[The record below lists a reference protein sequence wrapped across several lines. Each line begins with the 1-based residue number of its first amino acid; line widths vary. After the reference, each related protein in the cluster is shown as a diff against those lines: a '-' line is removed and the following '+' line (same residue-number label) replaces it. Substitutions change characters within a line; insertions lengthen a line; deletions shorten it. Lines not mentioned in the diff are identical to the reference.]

1 MALLP
6 IITYPNLLL
15 KKKSEE
21 VKAISSLTRKFV
33 KDMFETMYAA
43 SGVGLAAVQ
52 VAKADRILVIDV
64 GRTKG
69 ETFESHPICLINPE
83 IVKAEGQIALE
94 EGCLSCP
101 NLKIEVP
108 RAAIVT
114 VKGLDESGKPLEIEA
129 TELLAVAFQHEIDH
143 LNGTLLADRLSRL
156 KRELYRKELAKSTI
170 APTSSTS
177 KKTIL

>member
-1 MALLP
+1 MSLLP

-15 KKKSEE
+15 KKRSEE
-21 VKAISSLTRKFV
+21 IKTVTLDTRTFIKN
-33 KDMFETMYAA
+33 MFETMYAA
-43 SGVGLAAVQ
+43 NGVGLAAVQ
-52 VAKADRILVIDV
+52 VAKADRILVVDV
-64 GRTKG
+64 GKMKG

-108 RAAIVT
+108 RAAIIT

-156 KRELYRKELAKSTI
+156 KRDLYRKELAKGVIISAT
-170 APTSSTS
+170 
-177 KKTIL
+177 KKPNTL